1 MAKRKTPKAT
11 KPSKISNDD
20 LNSLQELVN
29 DINRTQIQIGMLES
43 QKHTLL
49 HSISKLNDKMVLLR
63 ENYKDTYGTDDIN
76 IVDGT
81 INRNEIN

>member
-1 MAKRKTPKAT
+1 MAKRKTPKVK
-11 KPSKISNDD
+11 KPSKISNED

>member
-1 MAKRKTPKAT
+1 MAKTKEVKAE
-11 KPSKISNDD
+11 KPSKISNED